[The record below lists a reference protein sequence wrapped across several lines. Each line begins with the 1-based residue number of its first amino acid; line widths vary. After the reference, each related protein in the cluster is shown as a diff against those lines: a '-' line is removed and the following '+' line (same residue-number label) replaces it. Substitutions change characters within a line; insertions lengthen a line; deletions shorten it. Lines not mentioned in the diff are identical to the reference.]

1 MIIDLH
7 IHSKTCSDGN
17 LSIEDIF
24 KEAQKRGVEM
34 MAVTDHDSLDCQAQA
49 IELAKKYGIR
59 YITGMELNIIF
70 SHPELTGGKDI
81 SLDFLAYQYDIAN
94 SALKSKLKVVSSYR
108 EERALKVLEK
118 INIAFDE
125 DGIDKFTPKDIEAI
139 QASVDGVF
147 GRPHIANY
155 MVKLGIVVD
164 KQEAFDRYLVKCDV
178 PKYPFRIEDVSK
190 LVHDAGGILVLAH
203 PDDPNG
209 TSMVKLSTNVAEQTK
224 IIEKAFLANID
235 GIECWHTRHSPETSA
250 HYIEFARANDLIMT
264 GGSDCHQKPL
274 IMGTVDVPDFV
285 ASQFDEIIRSG

>member
-1 MIIDLH
+1 MKIDLH

-24 KEAQKRGVEM
+24 KEAQKRGIGM

-49 IELAKKYGIR
+49 IELAEKYGIK
-59 YITGMELNIIF
+59 YISGMELNIIF
-70 SHPELTGGKDI
+70 SHTELTGGKDI
-81 SLDFLAYQYDIAN
+81 SLDFLAYNYDIAN

-118 INIAFDE
+118 INSAFEE
-125 DGIDKFTPKDIEAI
+125 DGIEKFTQKDIETI

-155 MVKLGIVVD
+155 MVKLGIVAD

-178 PKYPFRIEDVSK
+178 PKYPFRIEDASK
-190 LVHDAGGILVLAH
+190 LVHDAGGVLVLAH

-209 TSMVKLSTNVAEQTK
+209 TSIVKLSKNVVEQTE
-224 IIEKAFLANID
+224 IIEKAFLEYID
-235 GIECWHTRHSPETSA
+235 GVECWHTRHSPETSA

-285 ASQFDEIIRSG
+285 AVQFDKLNRSG